1 MSRVLITDGRAPAAL
16 AIVRSLGRRGIEV
29 HCGESF
35 KYNLSS
41 FSKYVTDQVR
51 YPSPDDEPEAFVD
64 RLIDI
69 VRTGDYEMVFPV
81 RDETTLLVADHQEQ
95 LSEWTTLYLAP
106 YETIA
111 ALNDKGETVKLAR
124 RAGVPVPTTY
134 FPEEVSLDRVKR
146 EAEYPLLIR
155 PRESS
160 GSRGIVPVES
170 PAEFDAAYAEV
181 EAEYGT
187 PMIQEYV
194 DKTGYS
200 TACVM
205 LDRDQREVASFSYE
219 RLKEYPLSGGPTV
232 VGVSTDDEEV
242 KSHARNLLQ
251 EVSWKGAAEV
261 EFILDETGSP
271 RLLEVNPRFW
281 TPLQLAISSGV
292 DFPYLIWQQAHGKD
306 AYVTEYESGVTYR
319 WMLPNEILWT
329 LNAPDKKQ
337 GIRDLL
343 DGRRNGVCY
352 SVLSSHD
359 PLPTVGTVAQSL
371 DFLWDPQKRRMI
383 FDRGW

>member
-1 MSRVLITDGRAPAAL
+1 MSKVLVTDGRAPATL
-16 AIVRSLGRRGIEV
+16 AIARSLGQRGIEV
-29 HCGESF
+29 HCGECF

-64 RLIDI
+64 RLTEV

-81 RDETTLLVADHQEQ
+81 RDETTLLIADHQDR
-95 LSEWTTLYLAP
+95 LSEWTRLYLASR
-106 YETIA
+106 EAITT
-111 ALNDKGETVKLAR
+111 LNDKGETVKLAR
-124 RAGVPVPTTY
+124 QAGVPVPTTY
-134 FPEEVSLDRVKR
+134 FPEEMSIDRIKR
-146 EAEYPLLIR
+146 QAEYPVLIR

-160 GSRGIVPVES
+160 GSRGILPVES
-170 PAEFDAAYAEV
+170 AAGFDDAYTQV

-205 LDRDQREVASFSYE
+205 LDERQREVASFSYE

-242 KSHARNLLQ
+242 KSHARTLLQ

-292 DFPYLIWQQAHGKD
+292 DFPYLIWQSAHGCD
-306 AYVTEYESGVTYR
+306 EYVDEYECGVTYR

-329 LNAPDKKQ
+329 LNAPDKKR
-337 GIRDLL
+337 GIKDLL
-343 DGRRNGVCY
+343 NGRGNHVCY
-352 SVLSSHD
+352 SVLSSSD
-359 PLPTVGTVAQSL
+359 PLPTLGTFAQSL
-371 DFLWDPQKRRMI
+371 DFLWDPRKRRMI